1 MKLNIFHVSVL
12 AGLAIGSAA
21 RAAPAVPIGEWGCYQ
36 TASWDASNHGA
47 TIAIASNSIPVGKL
61 WILDHHRYQTAPNDT
76 VGVFHL
82 EGDRFIGDSGAFQ
95 RTPTTAHFQADGPN
109 GKPTIFV
116 SWATAPTFS
125 VACQKPS

>member
-21 RAAPAVPIGEWGCYQ
+21 RAAPAVPIGDC
-36 TASWDASNHGA
+36 
-47 TIAIASNSIPVGKL
+47 KL